1 MRKRSSRLTTIALVL
16 SLLMAIPAGPFAEY
30 AAAQTQPAAAAPQ
43 TQVPQPP
50 DNNVNWSGAGY
61 GAGALFCS
69 LLYIPFK
76 LTYAI
81 LGGLIGGGT
90 YLVTAGNTQ
99 AANTVWRSSLG
110 GDWVVTPAMLQGQEP
125 LNFSGPTE
133 TPPAA
138 GQSANASSGT
148 APNATTAT
156 AGSGSVAP
164 VTPLPASGT
173 SGASGTSATAST
185 SASGGQPLDHGTG
198 PASASPGASNIE

>member
-1 MRKRSSRLTTIALVL
+1 MRKGTVRVTTIAFTLSILLALPIGPLVD
-16 SLLMAIPAGPFAEY
+16 Y
-30 AAAQTQPAAAAPQ
+30 AAAQSQPASSTQ

-61 GAGALFCS
+61 GAGAVFCS

-81 LGGLIGGGT
+81 LGGLVGGGT

-125 LNFSGPTE
+125 LNFSGPTD
-133 TPPAA
+133 TPLDAAQPAT
-138 GQSANASSGT
+138 ASS
-148 APNATTAT
+148 
-156 AGSGSVAP
+156 
-164 VTPLPASGT
+164 
-173 SGASGTSATAST
+173 ST
-185 SASGGQPLDHGTG
+185 SASSTTTANSGVGPIPPLPSSGTSSGVSSTNASTSPSSGQPLDHGAG
-198 PASASPGASNIE
+198 PTSGAAGGSNIE